1 LVDGMDRKA
10 ERVPGG
16 GGVRGAIAVQEDRRV
31 DGDAVGDVARA
42 RHRLEALVPP
52 EQLDET
58 PPDGFRQLLL
68 PHRACATF
76 KARLA
81 RGYVTGLNQY
91 SYRHGTPFRSKRAD
105 RRASSDALSNA

>member
-1 LVDGMDRKA
+1 ARIGQEAVLYENLGARGRHAPVAVVLTKAARVVVLVVRRMSGNRLELGVDERGQLLVDGMDRKA

-16 GGVRGAIAVQEDRRV
+16 GGVRGAIAVKEDRRV

-58 PPDGFRQLLL
+58 PPD
-68 PHRACATF
+68 
-76 KARLA
+76 
-81 RGYVTGLNQY
+81 
-91 SYRHGTPFRSKRAD
+91 
-105 RRASSDALSNA
+105 